1 MPVALL
7 LGIKREAIG
16 ATFSIGR
23 EPGLAIVGERFG
35 MDSPEGR
42 GVLAEYITGTLFG
55 AIFISILAG
64 FVTSLNIFHPL
75 ALAMGAG
82 MGSGSMTAAAV
93 GAIAAQQTPEVAKD
107 VAAFAAAANLIAT
120 TIGTYLTLF
129 ISLPLAVRA
138 YRFLE
143 PILGRNRKGESV
155 VEEASSGSRE
165 EAGHAVE
172 LNFGMRILSWLFVGL
187 MVLIG
192 NRIGFGTSMLEALPG
207 VALIILAV
215 LVGDLIYMGTR
226 RKLPAVC
233 WISFV
238 AMAMTFPSV
247 PYAAEV
253 AELTGKV
260 SFLALITPL
269 LSFAGLSLAKDIPAF
284 RRLGW
289 RIVVVSLPVSDIV
302 EQVVLGKDGL
312 LQHARAGQ
320 IVLDTSTA
328 DPASTA
334 RIAQALKGSSLR
346 FVDGPVSGGP
356 KAANSGSMTMLLGG
370 EAADIDELAPVLDA
384 LTGKRVHV
392 GPVGAGHSAK
402 LFNNLLCGINLIA
415 AGEAIRVAKAAG
427 LDIEQILSGVNAGSG
442 RSGVTE
448 VNCPTWI
455 LNGAF
460 NSGFTMKLMRKDLR
474 LAAAMIAQ
482 SGANAPL
489 SQEALRLWADSADAI
504 EDGEDF
510 NRIVDY
516 DARS

>member
-1 MPVALL
+1 MNTIAQHAKTPLPIGSVVQVFALALIIAVISEWFGPLPIELGVGKVVLLPMIWALLIGLTLGLLSKRMPGPLKLSVHNQHLAAAVLSSALFLFIAKLGLLVGGALPKLAEAGWGLALQEFGNLIGCILLGMPVALL

-207 VALIILAV
+207 VAFIILAV

-289 RIVVVSLPVSDIV
+289 RIVVVSL
-302 EQVVLGKDGL
+302 
-312 LQHARAGQ
+312 
-320 IVLDTSTA
+320 
-328 DPASTA
+328 
-334 RIAQALKGSSLR
+334 
-346 FVDGPVSGGP
+346 
-356 KAANSGSMTMLLGG
+356 
-370 EAADIDELAPVLDA
+370 LA
-384 LTGKRVHV
+384 
-392 GPVGAGHSAK
+392 
-402 LFNNLLCGINLIA
+402 
-415 AGEAIRVAKAAG
+415 
-427 LDIEQILSGVNAGSG
+427 NAG
-442 RSGVTE
+442 V
-448 VNCPTWI
+448 
-455 LNGAF
+455 F
-460 NSGFTMKLMRKDLR
+460 
-474 LAAAMIAQ
+474 LAAAAIAQ
-482 SGANAPL
+482 FFVHTL
-489 SQEALRLWADSADAI
+489 
-504 EDGEDF
+504 
-510 NRIVDY
+510 
-516 DARS
+516 

>member
-1 MPVALL
+1 MAKV
-7 LGIKREAIG
+7 G
-16 ATFSIGR
+16 
-23 EPGLAIVGERFG
+23 IVGLG
-35 MDSPEGR
+35 
-42 GVLAEYITGTLFG
+42 
-55 AIFISILAG
+55 
-64 FVTSLNIFHPL
+64 N
-75 ALAMGAG
+75 
-82 MGSGSMTAAAV
+82 MGSGMALSAARAGLQVV
-93 GAIAAQQTPEVAKD
+93 GFDP
-107 VAAFAAAANLIAT
+107 
-120 TIGTYLTLF
+120 
-129 ISLPLAVRA
+129 
-138 YRFLE
+138 
-143 PILGRNRKGESV
+143 
-155 VEEASSGSRE
+155 ASASRQ
-165 EAGHAVE
+165 
-172 LNFGMRILSWLFVGL
+172 
-187 MVLIG
+187 
-192 NRIGFGTSMLEALPG
+192 ALLDAG
-207 VALIILAV
+207 VALADDLASLSAQADVIV
-215 LVGDLIYMGTR
+215 L
-226 RKLPAVC
+226 
-233 WISFV
+233 
-238 AMAMTFPSV
+238 
-247 PYAAEV
+247 
-253 AELTGKV
+253 
-260 SFLALITPL
+260 
-269 LSFAGLSLAKDIPAF
+269 
-284 RRLGW
+284 
-289 RIVVVSLPVSDIV
+289 SLPVSDIV

-370 EAADIDELAPVLDA
+370 EAADIDELALVLDA